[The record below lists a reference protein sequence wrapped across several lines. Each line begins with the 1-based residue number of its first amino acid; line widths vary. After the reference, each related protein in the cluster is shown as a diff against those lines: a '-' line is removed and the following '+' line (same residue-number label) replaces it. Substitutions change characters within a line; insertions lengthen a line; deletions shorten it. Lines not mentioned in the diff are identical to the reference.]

1 MSGAAQ
7 THALRR
13 VALVAYFVV
22 LLCSIVTWGIPVDR
36 IAVLLWMLAAF
47 AAASIG
53 RTRDEIVQMMRDWM
67 ILVAIYMAYDYS
79 RGTADQWGIGVN
91 YTLLRDIDRLIFLGN
106 DPGVWLQQKLLR
118 SDPRW
123 YDVGGAIVYMMHFV
137 MPVVPLAALRVR
149 QRTEWLR
156 YVRRFSLSL
165 AVSVTVFI
173 MFPAA
178 PPWMAAEKGYFPQ
191 VQRITG
197 RGWWELNLKTVSRT
211 LDRGAAVLNA
221 VAAMPSLHA
230 GLALLASLWFTRNTR
245 RWVRVVSLAYPL
257 AMTTA
262 LVYFGEHYVIDCLAG
277 FAVVVVSWIAVD
289 RWERKRGLSP
299 STDAPTGQL
308 VN

>member
-1 MSGAAQ
+1 MSGAAATEQ
-7 THALRR
+7 MRR
-13 VALVAYFVV
+13 GALVAYFTV
-22 LLCSIVTWGIPVDR
+22 LLWSIGTWGIPVDR

-47 AAASIG
+47 AAASVG
-53 RTRDEIVQMMRDWM
+53 RTRDEVVQMLRDWM

-91 YTLLRDIDRLIFLGN
+91 YTLLRDIDRFLFFGN
-106 DPGVWLQQKLLR
+106 DPGVWLQKRLLR

-149 QRTEWLR
+149 QRDEWLR

-165 AVSVTVFI
+165 AVSVSVFI
-173 MFPAA
+173 LFPAA
-178 PPWMAAEKGYFPQ
+178 PPWMSSEKGYFPQ
-191 VQRITG
+191 IQRITG

-230 GLALLASLWFTRNTR
+230 GLALLASLWFTRNAS
-245 RWVRVVSLAYPL
+245 RWVRLASLAYPL
-257 AMTTA
+257 AMTLS
-262 LVYFGEHYVIDCLAG
+262 LVYFGEHYVVDCLAG
-277 FAVVVVSWIAVD
+277 FLVVSASWIAVD
-289 RWERKRGLSP
+289 RWEKKRGLVP
-299 STDAPTGQL
+299 AGRQVD
-308 VN
+308 

>member
-1 MSGAAQ
+1 MTGGAR
-7 THALRR
+7 TDTLRR
-13 VALVAYFVV
+13 AALVAYFVV
-22 LLCSIVTWGIPVDR
+22 LLCSIVIWGIPVDR

-47 AAASIG
+47 SVASIG
-53 RTRDEIVQMMRDWM
+53 RTRDEVRQMLRDWM
-67 ILVAIYMAYDYS
+67 ILVAVYMAYDYS

-91 YTLLRDIDRLIFLGN
+91 YTTLRDIDRFLFFGN
-106 DPGVWLQQKLLR
+106 DPGVWLQQRLLR

-149 QRTEWLR
+149 RRSEWLR
-156 YVRRFSLSL
+156 YVRRFSLTL
-165 AVSVTVFI
+165 AVSVSVFI

-178 PPWMAAEKGYFPQ
+178 PPWMSSEKGLFPPI
-191 VQRITG
+191 QRITG

-230 GLALLASLWFTRNTR
+230 GLALLASMWFTRNAR
-245 RWVRVVSLAYPL
+245 RSVKIASLAYPA
-257 AMTTA
+257 AMTVA
-262 LVYFGEHYVIDCLAG
+262 LVYFGEHYVVDCLAG
-277 FAVVVVSWIAVD
+277 FAVTGLSWVAVD
-289 RWERKRGLSP
+289 RWEKKRGIVP
-299 STDAPTGQL
+299 Q

>member
-1 MSGAAQ
+1 MNGAAQ
-7 THALRR
+7 THVLRR
-13 VALVAYFVV
+13 GALVAYFVV

-36 IAVLLWMLAAF
+36 IAVLLWMLVAF

-53 RTRDEIVQMMRDWM
+53 RGRDEILQMMRDWVV
-67 ILVAIYMAYDYS
+67 LVAIYMAYDYS

-106 DPGVWLQQKLLR
+106 DPGVWLQQRLLR

-137 MPVVPLAALRVR
+137 LPVVPLAALRVR

-173 MFPAA
+173 VFPAA
-178 PPWMAAEKGYFPQ
+178 PPWMASEKGYFPQ
-191 VQRITG
+191 LQRITG

-230 GLALLASLWFTRNTR
+230 GLALLASLWFTRNAR

-257 AMTTA
+257 SMTVA

-277 FAVVVVSWIAVD
+277 FAVVGASWIAVD
-289 RWERKRGLSP
+289 WWEKKRGL
-299 STDAPTGQL
+299 TQRAHDPTGQL

>member
-1 MSGAAQ
+1 MNGAAQ
-7 THALRR
+7 THLLRR
-13 VALVAYFVV
+13 GALVAYFVV

-36 IAVLLWMLAAF
+36 IAVLLWMLVAF

-53 RTRDEIVQMMRDWM
+53 RGRDEIVQMMRDWVV
-67 ILVAIYMAYDYS
+67 LVAIYMAYDYS

-137 MPVVPLAALRVR
+137 LPVVPLAALRVR

-173 MFPAA
+173 AFPAA
-178 PPWMAAEKGYFPQ
+178 PPWMASEKGYFPQ

-230 GLALLASLWFTRNTR
+230 GLALLASLWFTRNAR

-257 AMTTA
+257 AMTVA

-277 FAVVVVSWIAVD
+277 FAVVGVSWIAVD
-289 RWERKRGLSP
+289 WWERKRGLSQRAH
-299 STDAPTGQL
+299 DPTGQL

>member
-1 MSGAAQ
+1 MSGA
-7 THALRR
+7 TSTESLRR
-13 VALVAYFVV
+13 GALVAYFIV
-22 LLCSIVTWGIPVDR
+22 LLTSIVTWGIPVDR
-36 IAVLLWMLAAF
+36 IAVLLWMLLAF
-47 AAASIG
+47 AVASIG
-53 RTRDEIVQMMRDWM
+53 RSRDDVVQMVRDWA
-67 ILVAIYMAYDYS
+67 ILVVIYMAYDYS

-91 YTLLRDIDRLIFLGN
+91 YTTLRDIDRFLFLGN

-156 YVRRFSLSL
+156 YVRRFATTL
-165 AVSVTVFI
+165 AVSVSVFI

-178 PPWMAAEKGYFPQ
+178 PPWMSSEKGLFPPI
-191 VQRITG
+191 QRITG

-230 GLALLASLWFTRNTR
+230 GLALLVSLWFTRNAR
-245 RWVRVVSLAYPL
+245 LSVRLASLAYPL
-257 AMTTA
+257 AMTLA

-277 FAVVVVSWIAVD
+277 FAVVGVSWVAVD
-289 RWERKRGLSP
+289 RWEQRRQPAPPASG
-299 STDAPTGQL
+299 STDQL

>member
-1 MSGAAQ
+1 MSGAA
-7 THALRR
+7 TTESLRR
-13 VALVAYFVV
+13 GALGAYFLV
-22 LLCSIVTWGIPVDR
+22 LLYSIVTWGIPVDR

-47 AAASIG
+47 VAASIG
-53 RTRDEIVQMMRDWM
+53 RTRDDVAQMMRDWM

-91 YTLLRDIDRLIFLGN
+91 YTLLRDIDRFLFFGN

-123 YDVGGAIVYMMHFV
+123 YDVGGAIVYMLHFV

-149 QRTEWLR
+149 QRDEWLR

-165 AVSVTVFI
+165 AVAVSVFI

-178 PPWMAAEKGYFPQ
+178 PPWMSAEKGYFPP

-230 GLALLASLWFTRNTR
+230 GLALLASLWFTRNSR
-245 RWVRVVSLAYPL
+245 RWVRIASFAYPI
-257 AMTTA
+257 AMSTA

-277 FAVVVVSWIAVD
+277 FLVVGASWIAVD
-289 RWERKRGLSP
+289 KWETKRGITP
-299 STDAPTGQL
+299 APDQL

>member
-1 MSGAAQ
+1 MSGAAATEQ
-7 THALRR
+7 MRR
-13 VALVAYFVV
+13 GALVAYFTV
-22 LLCSIVTWGIPVDR
+22 LLWSIGTWGIPVDR

-47 AAASIG
+47 AAASVG
-53 RTRDEIVQMMRDWM
+53 RTRDEVVQMLRDWM

-91 YTLLRDIDRLIFLGN
+91 YTLLRDIDRFLFFGN
-106 DPGVWLQQKLLR
+106 DPGVWLQKRLLR

-149 QRTEWLR
+149 QRDEWLR

-165 AVSVTVFI
+165 AVSVSVFI
-173 MFPAA
+173 LFPAA
-178 PPWMAAEKGYFPQ
+178 PPWMSSEKGYFPQ
-191 VQRITG
+191 IQRITG

-230 GLALLASLWFTRNTR
+230 GLALLASLWFTRNAS
-245 RWVRVVSLAYPL
+245 RWVRLASLAYPL
-257 AMTTA
+257 AMTLS
-262 LVYFGEHYVIDCLAG
+262 LVYFGEHYVVDCLAG
-277 FAVVVVSWIAVD
+277 FLVVSASWIAVD
-289 RWERKRGLSP
+289 MWEKKRGLVP
-299 STDAPTGQL
+299 AGRQVD
-308 VN
+308 